1 MAEVMMPQVQTRKRV
16 HSFDYTC
23 SKRPRFASRLCEA
36 DPHELHAF
44 MEDSECL
51 WSPPEQTLS
60 LLRRDME
67 MLFSEI
73 WNFDL
78 TNNSSMDF
86 EMTDAFGCSLSS
98 PASPEPEVSVTG
110 SDDSWAPE
118 PSFVPMTHPYHLSQP
133 PTTVPK
139 VTTCPPPITPVL
151 PDKKKVG
158 SMVNKAKT
166 NKGAKTCS
174 LLHGITPSMN
184 DLSLNGSLSQSAKAK
199 TTNKNKQKQKSKERL
214 IDDEDSEDYSGSN
227 NFGQNGAD
235 SPNKK
240 RSRLPPSSVA
250 IFRHW
255 LFNHLES
262 PYPSEEEKEE
272 LAHKA
277 GLRITQVNNWFTN
290 ARRRILPREDGDAQ
304 GKSRS
309 S

>member
-1 MAEVMMPQVQTRKRV
+1 
-16 HSFDYTC
+16 
-23 SKRPRFASRLCEA
+23 
-36 DPHELHAF
+36 
-44 MEDSECL
+44 
-51 WSPPEQTLS
+51 
-60 LLRRDME
+60 ME

-98 PASPEPEVSVTG
+98 PTSPEPEVSVAG

-118 PSFVPMTHPYHLSQP
+118 PSYVPMTNPFHLSQP

-151 PDKKKVG
+151 PAKQKV
-158 SMVNKAKT
+158 S
-166 NKGAKTCS
+166 
-174 LLHGITPSMN
+174 HRP
-184 DLSLNGSLSQSAKAK
+184 GSLSQSSSKAQ
-199 TTNKNKQKQKSKERL
+199 TTNKNKQKLKSKERL
-214 IDDEDSEDYSGSN
+214 DDEDSEDSSH
-227 NFGQNGAD
+227 NFGHNGAD

>member
-1 MAEVMMPQVQTRKRV
+1 MPQVPSRKRV

-23 SKRPRFASRLCEA
+23 TKRPRFTSRLCEA

-98 PASPEPEVSVTG
+98 PTSPEPEVSVAG

-118 PSFVPMTHPYHLSQP
+118 PSFVPMKYEQNPYQHISQP

-151 PDKKKVG
+151 PADAKKKV
-158 SMVNKAKT
+158 S
-166 NKGAKTCS
+166 
-174 LLHGITPSMN
+174 HRP
-184 DLSLNGSLSQSAKAK
+184 GSLSQSSKAQ
-199 TTNKNKQKQKSKERL
+199 TNNKNKQKLKSKERL
-214 IDDEDSEDYSGSN
+214 DDEDSEDSSH
-227 NFGQNGAD
+227 NFGHNGAD